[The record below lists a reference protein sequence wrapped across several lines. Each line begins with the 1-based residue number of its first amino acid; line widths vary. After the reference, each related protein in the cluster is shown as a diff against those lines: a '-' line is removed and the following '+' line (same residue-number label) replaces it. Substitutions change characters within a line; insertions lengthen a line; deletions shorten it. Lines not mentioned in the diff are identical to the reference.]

1 MRYVLMVLMFCLSA
15 LAGAQTTQSTEQL
28 RQQMAKIRH
37 TTNWD
42 DPAAAEKANAEIKK
56 LASQMTGGKS
66 TVSITDNQQNK
77 AGSSK
82 TPVLTAKTTAATRE
96 NIIAIADRFY
106 SRSYKAL
113 DAVSKSQFDL
123 DRKAAVNEGFSLEA
137 VRTLSS
143 TGGFYL
149 TFGTDHHTACVYLA
163 EAVKA
168 FPTDTLSVNNF
179 GAYLRNIDSVAISVP
194 VLLYANQLFSQ
205 SPLILTQL
213 GNSYFELNDYARA
226 ESYLK
231 QALKV
236 NPDFAQAHT
245 SLCDLYIKQNRLQ
258 DAILELFAGV
268 KGMGFSY
275 SQASNNF
282 SYLKSQAENSPGGET
297 AKEKFWD
304 ETRNQM
310 NPPDALASLVPET
323 ERLKMPAFGNCAMM
337 ADWMEGG
344 GYSSAVQGYQSFHAQ
359 VLSFVK
365 DFQKVQN
372 ELPDLPPN
380 TVLRDYPNERF
391 ALDCIT
397 EYFFKESKD
406 EADDFNQTVDDII
419 EGIKDDA
426 ADYFQNAERIIKDYK
441 KCAEDC
447 GTDYYCTEEC
457 KRVYCSSECPA
468 ANKFN
473 SLLQGHFNDYLEAF
487 NETRDNQKKILE
499 DLYEFTD
506 PWFAKLESPYWSRIY
521 AYEIQRV
528 ALTVIGN
535 AYMAYQQ
542 PFQAPVHNLCGTDCS
557 LYANPYPIPPEEVEK
572 KTPQAN
578 QCPDI
583 GKIKIGFGPCDLGLD
598 CESIEFGCA
607 IGVAGSI
614 KRNFV
619 KKTTTGFIGV
629 GVKGSAG
636 FIGAG
641 GRAGFEAT
649 VSDNNELTD
658 VKARFDVSVSLGPG
672 VTKAGFST
680 TGSYSVMT
688 GPKAGAGAS
697 FGGKAF

>member
-1 MRYVLMVLMFCLSA
+1 MKRLLLVIFLFLPLIAF
-15 LAGAQTTQSTEQL
+15 TQNNQPGREQIRAKMQQI
-28 RQQMAKIRH
+28 RQN
-37 TTNWD
+37 TNWD
-42 DPAAAEKANAEIKK
+42 DPAAAQKANEEIKK
-56 LASQMTGGKS
+56 LASQLSGNQGPATAPSGLQQTGAAPLSARTPAS
-66 TVSITDNQQNK
+66 TK
-77 AGSSK
+77 
-82 TPVLTAKTTAATRE
+82 E
-96 NIIAIADRFY
+96 NVVAIAGRFFDI
-106 SRSYKAL
+106 SYKAL

-123 DRKAAVNEGFSLEA
+123 DLKAAGEKGFSLEA
-137 VRTLSS
+137 VRTLSG

-149 TFGTDHHTACVYLA
+149 TFGTDHHIACVYLA
-163 EAVKA
+163 SAVKE
-168 FPTDTLSVNNF
+168 FPTDTLSINNF
-179 GAYLRNIDSVAISVP
+179 GAYLRNIDSAAISIP

-213 GNSYFELNDYARA
+213 GNSYFELNDFVRA

-231 QALKV
+231 QALMV
-236 NPDFAQAHT
+236 NPDFSQAHT

-275 SQASNNF
+275 RQATNNF
-282 SYLKSQAENSPGGET
+282 SHLKSQAENAEGGET
-297 AKEKFWD
+297 EKEKFWD
-304 ETRNQM
+304 EIRKQM
-310 NPPDALASLVPET
+310 NPPDPLASLVPET
-323 ERLKMPAFGNCAMM
+323 DRLKMPAFGNCSMI

-344 GYSSAVQGYQSFHAQ
+344 GYSSAVQGYQSFHSQ
-359 VLSFVK
+359 LMSFVM

-380 TVLRDYPNERF
+380 AVLRDYPNERF
-391 ALDCIT
+391 ALDCIM

-406 EADDFNQTVDDII
+406 EADDFQEKVDDII
-419 EGIKDDA
+419 EGIKEDA
-426 ADYFQNAERIIKDYK
+426 DDYFQNAERILKDYR
-441 KCAEDC
+441 KCTEGC

-457 KRVYCSSECPA
+457 KRMYCSSECPA
-468 ANKFN
+468 ANKYN
-473 SLLQGHFNDYLEAF
+473 SLLQGHFNDYLKAF

-499 DLYEFTD
+499 DLYEFTSQ
-506 PWFAKLESPYWSRIY
+506 WFAKIESQYWSRIY

-542 PFQAPVHNLCGTDCS
+542 PFPAPVHNVCGTDCS
-557 LYANPYPIPPEEVEK
+557 LYANPYPIPPEEVK
-572 KTPQAN
+572 KNTPQAN

-614 KRNFV
+614 KRNF
-619 KKTTTGFIGV
+619 KKNTTTGFIGV

-641 GRAGFEAT
+641 GRAGFEVTA
-649 VSDNNELTD
+649 SDNNEITD

-688 GPKAGAGAS
+688 GPKASAGAS